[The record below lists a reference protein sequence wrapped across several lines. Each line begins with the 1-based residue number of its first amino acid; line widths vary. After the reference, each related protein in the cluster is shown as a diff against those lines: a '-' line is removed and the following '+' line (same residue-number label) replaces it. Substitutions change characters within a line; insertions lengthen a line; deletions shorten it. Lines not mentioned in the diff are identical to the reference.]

1 MDLQEL
7 KILSNLLTPEI
18 LEFLKLSQNA
28 DTSIMPIKG
37 DKLIQMSEAASVL
50 NVNPSMISR
59 YVKEGLLTA
68 YYTPHSSRRK
78 FWLSEVKG
86 LADKDLNARS

>member
-7 KILSNLLTPEI
+7 KLLSNWLTPEI
-18 LEFLKLSQNA
+18 LEFLRLSQNA

-37 DKLIQMSEAASVL
+37 DKLIQMREAASVL

-86 LADKDLNARS
+86 LASKDLNARS

>member
-7 KILSNLLTPEI
+7 KLLSNWLTPEI
-18 LEFLKLSQNA
+18 LEFLRLSQNA

-78 FWLSEVKG
+78 FWLSEVKKLVG
-86 LADKDLNARS
+86 KRARS